1 VAHFAHWFVF
11 YQPKERDWQVTEG
24 LGVRQLAAAFFRRS
38 VGSASLL
45 ATTFSDTI
53 AHFQLRNAE
62 TTAASW
68 PYPVRLGWK
77 AAASCLQKAP
87 SVVLLASWL
96 LILSVMKAQK
106 CLPRRRFTS
115 AVAAVSGNALLSCSD
130 PEKALAL
137 LDL

>member
-1 VAHFAHWFVF
+1 MLRQRQQAGLT
-11 YQPKERDWQVTEG
+11 QSDWG
-24 LGVRQLAAAFFRRS
+24 GKRQRAAA
-38 VGSASLL
+38 
-45 ATTFSDTI
+45 
-53 AHFQLRNAE
+53 
-62 TTAASW
+62 
-68 PYPVRLGWK
+68 
-77 AAASCLQKAP
+77 LQKAP